1 MDDDRSR
8 LAEMHEAVGLEYDDS
23 HLGRGSPGGAGA
35 GGGGRRGDRGGD
47 WSGSE
52 HESDDDDVESVSL
65 VEHEA
70 LYQKYVAATKEI
82 SAQGQ
87 RERVVAESLQKLQ
100 LMVRPTAILKR
111 SFAERMAKKD
121 VLVNSLLRD
130 VLLLE
135 GRLQEGG
142 LTEEG
147 EESVAEHYRGQ
158 VEEDRNKDKLLL
170 KEAGAST
177 PVKGMV
183 KGAKG
188 GAPGEGKEGGKDGE
202 GGEGEGGGREELT
215 SEDKVAEMTTRAT
228 QLEASAR
235 SLMME
240 NGRLRQVR
248 ESRLSLFGGTHEYH
262 WTSTTGR
269 VPLDEYH
276 WTSTAGRVPLDEY
289 HWIERNTQQPRNMTF
304 CTLYT
309 CSLIPDTPPP
319 RTKRI
324 RAVLSPVSGL
334 LSPCLMSPC
343 LLSPVSCLLPSACVC
358 VCVRRSTT

>member
-1 MDDDRSR
+1 MS
-8 LAEMHEAVGLEYDDS
+8 
-23 HLGRGSPGGAGA
+23 AGA
-35 GGGGRRGDRGGD
+35 TAAGVCGVERG
-47 WSGSE
+47 E
-52 HESDDDDVESVSL
+52 
-65 VEHEA
+65 
-70 LYQKYVAATKEI
+70 
-82 SAQGQ
+82 
-87 RERVVAESLQKLQ
+87 
-100 LMVRPTAILKR
+100 
-111 SFAERMAKKD
+111 
-121 VLVNSLLRD
+121 
-130 VLLLE
+130 
-135 GRLQEGG
+135 
-142 LTEEG
+142 
-147 EESVAEHYRGQ
+147 
-158 VEEDRNKDKLLL
+158 
-170 KEAGAST
+170 
-177 PVKGMV
+177 VKGMV

-304 CTLYT
+304 CTLFT

-324 RAVLSPVSGL
+324 RA
-334 LSPCLMSPC
+334 C
-343 LLSPVSCLLPSACVC
+343 PVSCLLSPFSLSHVSLSPCLPVSLSPVFCLRLRLRLRLRQAIDDL
-358 VCVRRSTT
+358 STTDPLDRFAQHSKKNLRAQKVAAREAAKELKAANAAATREAAAAREAAVREKLLRDGEAAAQGEKAEQGKVVMLQVRNSQYSFSVKRHVYIDT